1 MTSGDDVS
9 ASFLPNSFEN
19 QANLSAAGD
28 SSFSAAPA
36 AALVGDSQRFSKI
49 LKDSRRCWDSRSSRV
64 EESAVWARYANERQE
79 SMNHLIA
86 SGRVARMSRTPPT
99 HLHTASGRLQIAS
112 RCHCH

>member
-49 LKDSRRCWDSRSSRV
+49 LKDSQRFSKILKDSQRFSKMLGFPV
-64 EESAVWARYANERQE
+64 V
-79 SMNHLIA
+79 
-86 SGRVARMSRTPPT
+86 P
-99 HLHTASGRLQIAS
+99 
-112 RCHCH
+112 C